1 MDLSK
6 NIESRNLIIFRKQ
19 IYLHRIVTSIDS
31 FDFQVIRIKAIHKRT
46 IILIGPQFQ
55 NCECHSKTNKES
67 FPSDISICIGP
78 CQNPFRISRRRI

>member
-46 IILIGPQFQ
+46 QSL
-55 NCECHSKTNKES
+55 S
-67 FPSDISICIGP
+67 F
-78 CQNPFRISRRRI
+78 